1 MTMQRPNADLKSL
14 YPLHVWKDVY
24 GLLLSLDK
32 FSPNDFRAPHGYFVL
47 NFINSDYFRRYVS
60 KAIHWYA
67 FLKKECL
74 YINSMFTNVMLH

>member
-47 NFINSDYFRRYVS
+47 DRGNRPCTLPSPPAV
-60 KAIHWYA
+60 
-67 FLKKECL
+67 
-74 YINSMFTNVMLH
+74 